1 MKKTG
6 KSFFIIMIAVTAVI
20 LAIMAVSFKTETSA
34 SSAAG
39 SVFAPVQKAA
49 AFVVNGISGGIADI
63 KNSSKNARSLKLLK
77 KKNYVRRKNRKSNQ
91 NDIPYR
97 YSFLRFQP

>member
-1 MKKTG
+1 
-6 KSFFIIMIAVTAVI
+6 MIAVTAVI

-77 KKNYVRRKNRKSNQ
+77 KKNAELSDEVRMLES
-91 NDIPYR
+91 
-97 YSFLRFQP
+97 

>member
-34 SSAAG
+34 ASAVG

-49 AFVVNGISGGIADI
+49 AFIVNGISGGVADI

-77 KKNYVRRKNRKSNQ
+77 KNLNRLPQHTFSAQDTLRLKQ
-91 NDIPYR
+91 R
-97 YSFLRFQP
+97 SF